1 MIRQDGL
8 AQYGWLTQSTGWAG
22 SGAGNANAQGWSIV
36 QGAGSTFNG
45 TAVDLDTTASGAFGA
60 WPVCFCTRTLIST
73 PNRERNAMWLRPEE
87 AGWMWTQEHLAKT
100 LPLGQIALHNLTVRL
115 DAHPRAKGGNLV
127 DVIDTSP
134 KAGQMDPALAD
145 VVDA

>member
-1 MIRQDGL
+1 MIAKQGF
-8 AQYGWLTQSTGWAG
+8 ATQGG
-22 SGAGNANAQGWSIV
+22 IG
-36 QGAGSTFNG
+36 
-45 TAVDLDTTASGAFGA
+45 VDASDRDALER
-60 WPVCFCTRTLIST
+60 RTLIST
-73 PNRERNAMWLRPEE
+73 PNRERKARWLRPEE
-87 AGWMWTQEHLAKT
+87 AGWTWTQEHLAKT
-100 LPLGQIALHNLTVRL
+100 LPPGQIALHNLTVRL